1 MSLQKNTSR
10 TVQSDTSAETLAMD
24 KQIYTKH
31 AVYKGQMV
39 ALKKLQIDK
48 PKIELT
54 RKMLLELKRVS
65 TLEDKKKNERETLTD
80 ERPEPRAHLSLR
92 RRLH

>member
-1 MSLQKNTSR
+1 MCLIQENIPCI
-10 TVQSDTSAETLAMD
+10 VQSDTSAETLAMD

-54 RKMLLELKRVS
+54 RKILLELKRVS
-65 TLEDKKKNERETLTD
+65 ALEGNNKYKREQID
-80 ERPEPRAHLSLR
+80 R
-92 RRLH
+92 